1 MSHFCRLLTAGQI
14 DVHISCS
21 RTENSCEHPLT
32 FRCTRHSIGDG
43 ALCMDVPFPPPA
55 SFLPSFLSCSVCDV
69 SFCCVRGVCS
79 GAAAAGGG
87 CHAVRC
93 TAELQNHSTS
103 DCDWHWEEKK
113 NLNSCSPS
121 PPRPRGWWCAH
132 CTALTLLYRHSPGLA
147 KGQFVHWSLRLHW
160 QGQSSEQSPP
170 SRAACCCN
178 GQHQCGEWRR
188 RKRRERREDEEDR
201 GEAGEWAIAWRA
213 SYSGGDNRNGPR
225 RGCSIGISLC
235 WGRPPRGGRAGLG
248 CGGVGSG
255 EEEKE

>member
-121 PPRPRGWWCAH
+121 PPPPEGVVVCALHSTHSIVSPLPRSREGPI
-132 CTALTLLYRHSPGLA
+132 R
-147 KGQFVHWSLRLHW
+147 SLV
-160 QGQSSEQSPP
+160 
-170 SRAACCCN
+170 A
-178 GQHQCGEWRR
+178 
-188 RKRRERREDEEDR
+188 
-201 GEAGEWAIAWRA
+201 AIALA
-213 SYSGGDNRNGPR
+213 
-225 RGCSIGISLC
+225 
-235 WGRPPRGGRAGLG
+235 RP
-248 CGGVGSG
+248 
-255 EEEKE
+255 EQ